1 MRKILE
7 ILVEQL
13 TDFFG
18 FRHVAIF
25 QLSPSGRDLDMAHSS
40 GFGEA
45 SVRGLKSLKAEE
57 GVFKR
62 LVDTRIP
69 QVVNDIRETEQS
81 LSALSG
87 EEGLESMICVPIF
100 SKDKLWGI
108 LAAFS
113 QEKSRFKEED
123 GRIIALFGG
132 QIGQLFEH
140 FTQSIKDNLDEILVP
155 ILGSIELLNFR
166 YRDREAVTV
175 PEILEAQDRFRRRVL
190 SYITG
195 LEQGSAE
202 KITGGEKTKKEGI
215 KLPSGDELSV
225 EEVITI
231 TGDENLTPTAKRVL
245 VIDDQPIVTDL
256 LVSVLERMD
265 YQAEVASCGK
275 EGLEMFEKD
284 RFDLVITDL
293 GMPDISGWEVSQAVK
308 RKRPDV
314 PVVVITGWGVDPD
327 PNKVKDS
334 KVDLIITKPFQVDQ
348 LEKTIKDLVEQ

>member
-7 ILVEQL
+7 ILAEQL
-13 TDFFG
+13 TEFFG
-18 FRHVAIF
+18 IRHVAIF
-25 QLSPSGRDLDMAHSS
+25 QLSRSELDLDLAYSS
-40 GFGEA
+40 GFKDK
-45 SVRGLKSLKAEE
+45 SVAGLKDFKAQE
-57 GVFKR
+57 GIFKR

-69 QVVNDIRETEQS
+69 QVVNDVRETESS
-81 LSALSG
+81 LSALAK
-87 EEGLESMICVPIF
+87 EEELESVICVPVF
-100 SKDKLWGI
+100 SKDELWGL

-113 QEKSRFKEED
+113 QDKSRFKEED

-132 QIGQLFEH
+132 QIGQLLEH
-140 FTQSIKDNLDEILVP
+140 FSQSIKDNLDEILVP

-190 SYITG
+190 SYIAG
-195 LEQGSAE
+195 LEQGSLE
-202 KITGGEKTKKEGI
+202 KITGQENAEKEGM

-231 TGDENLTPTAKRVL
+231 RGDENSTSNTKKVL

-256 LVSVLERMD
+256 LVSVLERME

-293 GMPDISGWEVSQAVK
+293 GMPDISGWEVSKAVK
-308 RKRPDV
+308 QKRPDI

-348 LEKTIKDLVEQ
+348 LEKAIRDLVER